1 MFRRNRKNCGGQ
13 AKMTIRGYLWGMR
26 FSTFVALVALGLV
39 VFYVNPFRDGILG
52 QTLFYISLFFSITG
66 AATLFLFWLR
76 RRFANNETVYLN
88 VGVSFRQGMLVAL
101 AVSLMFLLQS
111 FRLLVWWDGGLIVV
125 GVLLVELWFLSK

>member
-1 MFRRNRKNCGGQ
+1 
-13 AKMTIRGYLWGMR
+13 MTIRGYLWGMR

-39 VFYVNPFRDGILG
+39 IFYVNPFRDGILG
-52 QTLFYISLFFSITG
+52 QTLFYISLFFLITG

-88 VGVSFRQGMLVAL
+88 VGISFRQGMLVAL

-125 GVLLVELWFLSK
+125 GALLVELWFLSKN

>member
-1 MFRRNRKNCGGQ
+1 
-13 AKMTIRGYLWGMR
+13 MTIRGYLWGMR
-26 FSTFVALVALGLV
+26 FSMFVALVALGLV

-76 RRFANNETVYLN
+76 RKFANNETVYLN

-111 FRLLVWWDGGLIVV
+111 FRLLVWWDGGLIIV
-125 GVLLVELWFLSK
+125 GVLLVEFWFLSK

>member
-1 MFRRNRKNCGGQ
+1 
-13 AKMTIRGYLWGMR
+13 MR

-39 VFYVNPFRDGILG
+39 IFYVNPFRDGILG
-52 QTLFYISLFFSITG
+52 QTLFYISLFFLITG

-88 VGVSFRQGMLVAL
+88 VGISFRQGMLVAL

-125 GVLLVELWFLSK
+125 GALLVELWFLSKN

>member
-1 MFRRNRKNCGGQ
+1 
-13 AKMTIRGYLWGMR
+13 MTIRGYLWGMR

-52 QTLFYISLFFSITG
+52 QTLFYISLFFLITG

-88 VGVSFRQGMLVAL
+88 VGISFRQGMLVAL

-125 GVLLVELWFLSK
+125 GALLVELWFLSKN